1 MKQKEQLTK
10 RQLAAPYIAN
20 FIGSIIAAIGINAFF
35 IPHHLLSSGI
45 GGAAIMVYYAT
56 GLPFG
61 MGNFIMNIPVLIA
74 CYRFMGRRYTILA
87 IIGTFIYSFI
97 LDSLSFLADMSVI
110 HDPMTAAITGGILNG
125 IGMGIIY
132 RYNGNTGGLDV
143 VGAIV
148 KKFYS
153 FEMGNVV
160 MAVNTF
166 ILIFAAYM
174 FGLELAVLTFIGSY
188 VTAFLRIKWSSA
200 STNAKPLR
208 SLQTGRN
215 RWPASSCATSVTAL
229 PSSKARALTRCRKNR
244 LFMLSSS

>member
-148 KKFYS
+148 KNS
-153 FEMGNVV
+153 TLRNGQCRHGRQH
-160 MAVNTF
+160 
-166 ILIFAAYM
+166 IH
-174 FGLELAVLTFIGSY
+174 SY
-188 VTAFLRIKWSSA
+188 FCRIYV
-200 STNAKPLR
+200 
-208 SLQTGRN
+208 
-215 RWPASSCATSVTAL
+215 WP
-229 PSSKARALTRCRKNR
+229 
-244 LFMLSSS
+244 